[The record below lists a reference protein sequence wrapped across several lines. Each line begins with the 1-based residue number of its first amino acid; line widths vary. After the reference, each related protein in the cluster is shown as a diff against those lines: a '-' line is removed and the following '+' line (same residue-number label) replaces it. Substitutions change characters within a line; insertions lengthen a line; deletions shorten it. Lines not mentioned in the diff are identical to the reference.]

1 MLSPDRRRAPLLWA
15 AAAATVLAITSPV
28 LAQSSGNRVLGLD
41 VSAWQGDISQTTWN
55 NIRNVENRQFVFL
68 RASRGGTT
76 GVDQTAGGYPFG
88 STSQT
93 LSQRYDDPY
102 FVQNVNRATTA
113 GMFAGS
119 YHFGRP
125 DIISTTANSGGI
137 ANTGTDEAN
146 HYIQMAGAFMRPG
159 YLPPVFDLEAG
170 ELVPGGG
177 GRTDIEIAQFS
188 LDFSN
193 RIYDVMK
200 IRPAIYINGNYA
212 ANVLAGGTLSQRN
225 QLAQP
230 SSNPPNLAGPAFPQL
245 WSARWANQDDPNSI
259 PVQTGHPKDTYT
271 PIYGPWDD
279 YGTTHPW
286 VFWQYTSRG
295 RLNSFNNGGSNLD
308 LNVAQGGIEY
318 LKDQLIPAVWWND
331 SSGNWS
337 TLANWN
343 SGQSVIVPIS
353 APGQLDPI
361 GDQTLPTPRLP
372 GAAGTG
378 PTAGMN
384 DTVILDRPG
393 VNITV
398 TLSTGSHNI
407 RKLYVREAFNIT
419 GGSLT
424 VNYVPVAE
432 STPMSAQFSAA
443 VSISGAASLTLHTLH
458 VDPATTFTAGNASLT
473 FDTLTLARGA
483 TPAKLFVNGDVTIT
497 GLSGATARIGTNA
510 GVSNTGLVDLAGGTR
525 AFNVVNG
532 AAATDLDVPVPV
544 VNGGLTKTGA
554 GTMLLSGASN
564 YAGPTTVSQG
574 RLKIDGSIANSAV
587 SVSGGA
593 SLGGRGSIA
602 GTVVV
607 AGGSSAATRGTLD
620 LTDGAPG
627 TLWLTNANASAT
639 VLTLGGAAGNPSL
652 MTLEAGAAGADRLLL
667 DAGKLVV
674 NPGGAIITV
683 TPLPGFG
690 AGTYDLINFDS
701 GQATGLDQ
709 LSLSSTSLQGF
720 SLSLQSTP
728 TAVQLVVTPVP
739 EPMGIGLIAL
749 GVFGLNRLNHR
760 RRSRL
765 ASRWAQDTRR

>member
-1 MLSPDRRRAPLLWA
+1 
-15 AAAATVLAITSPV
+15 VLAITSPV
-28 LAQSSGNRVLGLD
+28 LAQSDGNRLLGLD
-41 VSAWQGDISQTTWN
+41 VSAWQGNISQSTWN
-55 NIRNVENRQFVFL
+55 NIRIVENRQFVFL

-76 GVDQTAGGYPFG
+76 GVDHRAGGYPSNDNDTFN
-88 STSQT
+88 

-102 FVQNVNRATTA
+102 FVQNVNRATAA

-119 YHFGRP
+119 YHFSRP
-125 DIISTTANSGGI
+125 DVIATTPNSGGI
-137 ANTGTDEAN
+137 ANNGTDEAN
-146 HYIQMAGAFMRPG
+146 HFIQMAGAFMRPG
-159 YLPPVFDLEAG
+159 YLPPVHDLEAG
-170 ELVPGGG
+170 ELGTGDG
-177 GRTDIEIAQFS
+177 GRTDSEIAQFS

-193 RIYDVMK
+193 RIYEVMK

-212 ANVLAGGTLSQRN
+212 QFVLGGGTAAQRS
-225 QLAQP
+225 QLAQQ
-230 SSNPPNLAGPAFPQL
+230 SSNPPNPAGPAYSQL
-245 WSARWANQDDPNSI
+245 WSARWPNQQNPNSI
-259 PVQTGHPKDTYT
+259 PVQTANPSDSFGN
-271 PIYGPWDD
+271 IYGPWDD
-279 YGTTHPW
+279 YGVTHPW
-286 VFWQYTSRG
+286 VFWQYASTG
-295 RLNSFNNGGSNLD
+295 RLTSFDNGNSNLD
-308 LNVAQGGIEY
+308 LNVVHGGLEY

-331 SSGNWS
+331 SNGNWS

-343 SGQSVIVPIS
+343 SGQPVIVPVD
-353 APGQLDPI
+353 APGQLDPV
-361 GDQTLPTPRLP
+361 GTQTLPTPRLP

-378 PTAGMN
+378 PTAGHN

-398 TLSTGSHNI
+398 TLSSGTHNI

-443 VSISGAASLTLHTLH
+443 VSISGGASLTLHTLF
-458 VDPATTFTAGNASLT
+458 VDPARTFTAGNASLT

-483 TPAKLFVNGDVTIT
+483 TPARLLVNGDVTIT

-532 AAATDLDVPVPV
+532 AAATDLDVQVPV
-544 VNGGLTKTGA
+544 VNGGLTKSGA

-574 RLKIDGSIANSAV
+574 KLKIDGSIANSAV

-607 AGGSSAATRGTLD
+607 EGGSSVAQRGTLD

-627 TLWLTNANASAT
+627 TLWLTNANASTT
-639 VLTLGGAAGNPSL
+639 VLTLGGAAGNASL
-652 MTLEAGAAGADRLLL
+652 MTLEVGAAGADRVLL
-667 DAGKLVV
+667 DSGKLVV
-674 NPGGAIITV
+674 NPGGAIITI
-683 TPLPGFG
+683 TPLSGFG
-690 AGTYDLINFDS
+690 LGTYDLINFDS
-701 GQATGLDQ
+701 GQATGLIG
-709 LSLSSTSLQGF
+709 LTLSSTTVSGF

-728 TAVQLVVTPVP
+728 TAVQLVVAPVP
-739 EPMGIGLIAL
+739 EPTGIGLVAL
-749 GVFGLNRLNHR
+749 GVFGLNRLNRR
-760 RRSRL
+760 RRSWL
-765 ASRWAQDTRR
+765 ASRRDQNAGR